1 MLFCGVGEAA
11 AVILDPFWVCGEG
24 RPVAM
29 VHGPGW
35 DVSVVWFGIAFYC
48 SISHPLSL
56 LSNAGWM
63 ESSSLIA
70 PPAPAGDPSPKTT
83 TIRWDT
89 VGIVAAD
96 QQKMYEERKKA
107 KLEEKIKQFKLQ
119 ERRQIELRVDQAIR
133 DSGEEFDNQMRS
145 VLINDQMHNLSTNVM
160 RRAAASGKTFLE
172 ELHGE

>member
-70 PPAPAGDPSPKTT
+70 PPAPAGDPSPKTAPAG
-83 TIRWDT
+83 DPSPK
-89 VGIVAAD
+89 D
-96 QQKMYEERKKA
+96 QQKMHEERKKA
-107 KLEEKIKQFKLQ
+107 KLEEKIRQFKLQ